1 MFGYT
6 ATMDHERDK
15 AVPPEV
21 IRHYQRYTLEQVA
34 MLLNLSKHYL
44 WQCVRASRDERLR
57 KRYEISRAALANLPM
72 DGWFQQGRR
81 WVIIES
87 DLLRQLRQ

>member
-1 MFGYT
+1 MGYS
-6 ATMDHERDK
+6 RDE

-21 IRHYQRYTLEQVA
+21 IRRFRRYTLEEVA

-57 KRYEISRAALANLPM
+57 KKHDISRAALANLPM

-81 WVIIES
+81 WVITES
-87 DLLRQLRQ
+87 DLLRQLRRSSPL